1 MVQTHTRSSAQP
13 KTEAAV
19 GAVAAAA
26 ASAVAAAAAAAT
38 TKSVRSFYSRRAG
51 ELRARTRSRAHIVN
65 ADPQRCYL
73 SRKAVEHGYHKI
85 SSYGACGVA
94 DEGLFA
100 TALRGWTI
108 VALGRQLCGCGCEFI
123 MGGRRRW

>member
-85 SSYGACGVA
+85 SSYAVRAVWRMKGYLRLRCVGGQLSHWAGNYAGADA
-94 DEGLFA
+94 NL
-100 TALRGWTI
+100 
-108 VALGRQLCGCGCEFI
+108 
-123 MGGRRRW
+123 